1 MGLKDIAPTSVMY
14 PNEIAL
20 RNINQVVNVENKL
33 CLSLTV
39 QSEQLD
45 GLQPPGSGEDSTPEL
60 LSSDP
65 PIVFD

>member
-33 CLSLTV
+33 CL
-39 QSEQLD
+39 
-45 GLQPPGSGEDSTPEL
+45 
-60 LSSDP
+60 
-65 PIVFD
+65 